1 MKTIIMLL
9 LFISAPLFAQD
20 ALEGSAKERWMRNH
34 PEEVQRMT
42 QDYWDNAKPV
52 DAMRYAVE
60 CAVDANRTTY
70 AGEGGSYEPSP
81 NTQLANAVSAIAER
95 LEKLETHVKAEETK
109 IYKNFS
115 NINSRVSEVASRPAV
130 IETAP
135 TPYTP
140 PQRVLTPAEEES
152 RRARFENKMK

>member
-1 MKTIIMLL
+1 MKTIITLAL
-9 LFISAPLFAQD
+9 LFTTPLFAQ
-20 ALEGSAKERWMRNH
+20 ESPSERWARTH
-34 PEEVQRMT
+34 PAEAAQAYSDWLE
-42 QDYWDNAKPV
+42 NAKPI

-60 CAVDANRTTY
+60 CAVDSNRTTY

-109 IYKNFS
+109 IYRNFS

-152 RRARFENKMK
+152 RRARSENKMK